1 MYMDFF
7 RYSVILYKPPKED
20 NFEFLETMN
29 ILLKTITRKHGILWI
44 YIYIYIYIYIC
55 IMNT

>member
-29 ILLKTITRKHGILWI
+29 ILLKTITRKHGILWR
-44 YIYIYIYIYIC
+44 YIYIYIC